1 MRRGGGEG
9 SDGGERSLVEGLQA
23 HDPAARTEFFHKA
36 HHAVHAYA
44 RRLTPD
50 PDLQRDWAHD
60 ALLRLVE
67 DVEQGRFVYRGPG
80 SFWGWFRVRAPFLL
94 LDSLRIRR
102 RLEAREGP
110 GNGEGDEAADPVG
123 PDDPSLDLERLEILH
138 AVETCLLAIAHQDQR
153 RALDLLL
160 FHDLTYEQIAEALG
174 IPLNTIRT
182 DIRRGRLALREC
194 LVRRLELDR

>member
-1 MRRGGGEG
+1 MRRGGGDG
-9 SDGGERSLVEGLQA
+9 SDGGERHLVEGLQA

-44 RRLTPD
+44 CRLTPD
-50 PDLQRDWAHD
+50 PDLRRDWAHD

-67 DVEQGRFVYRGPG
+67 DVESGRFVYRGPG
-80 SFWGWFRVRAPFLL
+80 SFWGWFRVRTPFLL

-110 GNGEGDEAADPVG
+110 EPGEGAEAADPVG

-138 AVETCLLAIAHQDQR
+138 AVESCLLAISHKDQR

-174 IPLNTIRT
+174 IPLNTVRT

-194 LVRRLELDR
+194 LVRRLEMDR